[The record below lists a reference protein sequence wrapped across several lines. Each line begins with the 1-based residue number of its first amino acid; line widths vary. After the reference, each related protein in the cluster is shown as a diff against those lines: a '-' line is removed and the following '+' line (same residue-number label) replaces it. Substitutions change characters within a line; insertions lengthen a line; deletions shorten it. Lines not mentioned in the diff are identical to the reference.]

1 MIKYINCT
9 YKKPF
14 YSLSEKCMII
24 INNNNN
30 HTFTKQ
36 VISKG
41 TQVFNGAVDCHC
53 TQSVTVQLPVMPEFA
68 PKAHILVFAV
78 YGNEIVADEID
89 IDVKGNPSLQDVCRT

>member
-9 YKKPF
+9 YKNPF
-14 YSLSEKCMII
+14 YSLSEKCII
-24 INNNNN
+24 IIIYNN
-30 HTFTKQ
+30 FTKQ

-41 TQVFNGAVDCHC
+41 TQVSNGAVDCHC
-53 TQSVTVQLPVMPEFA
+53 TQSVTVQLPVMPDFA
-68 PKAHILVFAV
+68 PKAHILVYAV